1 VSPEYIF
8 KTPNYK
14 NTKKNVSIF
23 FTWHTKISLKKKIKI
38 NLDFHHLEYVYF
50 LGIKFHKINKQTK
63 KLSKNQ

>member
-1 VSPEYIF
+1 MF
-8 KTPNYK
+8 R
-14 NTKKNVSIF
+14 F
-23 FTWHTKISLKKKIKI
+23 FLPDTLKYPSKKKIKI